1 MPHYG
6 DKKYWEEHYKKNEGE
21 TFYWLE
27 EYPTLKKTID
37 SLKIPKNSGKIL
49 NVGCGNSEL
58 SENMYD
64 NGYLNIY
71 NIDISQKV
79 INLMTERSK
88 NRPGIIYKVMDVCDI
103 KYENNF
109 FDLIIDK
116 STMDAL
122 SCGYYYYINIAKMLK
137 EIQRVLKVG
146 GYYMMVSYEEPESR
160 MIHLNRKFLKFK
172 IDILKIEQKGEK
184 GKDNYNYIY
193 LCQKL
198 EGADEDSEKF
208 FDEIINEL
216 IQEEEMEE
224 DDQDECQEKIKN
236 KENKNINININDDY
250 DKFIQEIKNSNKI
263 IRFEL
268 NNDKKD

>member
-6 DKKYWEEHYKKNEGE
+6 DKKYWEEHYKKTEGE
-21 TFYWLE
+21 TFDWLE
-27 EYPTLKKTID
+27 EYSTLKKTID
-37 SLKIPKNSGKIL
+37 LLKISKESGRIL

-64 NGYLNIY
+64 NGYHNIY
-71 NIDISQKV
+71 NIDISSTV

-88 NRPGIIYKVMDVCDI
+88 NRPGMIYEVMDVCDI
-103 KYENNF
+103 KYENNY

-122 SCGYYYYINIAKMLK
+122 LCGYYYCINIAKMVK

-146 GYYMMVSYEEPESR
+146 GYYMIISYEEPESK

-172 IDILKIEQKGEK
+172 IDIIKIGQKDEI
-184 GKDNYNYIY
+184 GKYNYNYIY

-198 EGADEDSEKF
+198 EGADEACEKF
-208 FDEIINEL
+208 YDETINEL

-224 DDQDECQEKIKN
+224 DD
-236 KENKNINININDDY
+236 
-250 DKFIQEIKNSNKI
+250 
-263 IRFEL
+263 
-268 NNDKKD
+268 